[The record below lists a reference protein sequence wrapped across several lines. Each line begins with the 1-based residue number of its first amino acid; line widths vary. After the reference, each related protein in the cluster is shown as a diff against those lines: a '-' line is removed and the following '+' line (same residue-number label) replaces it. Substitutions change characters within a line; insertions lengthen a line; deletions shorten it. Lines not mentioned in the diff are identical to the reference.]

1 MNDLLNTI
9 LNDLWV
15 SPSACVK
22 TYSYST
28 PRVDVKE
35 NKDSYTLEMDLP
47 GRSEE
52 DIEIELNK
60 DNLSIASK
68 QEKKTENKEEKFIL
82 RERNYSDFNRR
93 FTLPE
98 DVDTDSIK
106 ANFKNG
112 VLIINMNKKEVE
124 KPKSI
129 KIIAG

>member
-22 TYSYST
+22 TYSNST

-60 DNLSIASK
+60 DNLTIASK

-112 VLIINMNKKEVE
+112 VLIINMNKKEIE

>member
-52 DIEIELNK
+52 DLT
-60 DNLSIASK
+60 IASK

-112 VLIINMNKKEVE
+112 VLIINMNKKEIE

-129 KIIAG
+129 KITAG

>member
-60 DNLSIASK
+60 DNLTIASK
-68 QEKKTENKEEKFIL
+68 PEKKTENKEEIH
-82 RERNYSDFNRR
+82 
-93 FTLPE
+93 
-98 DVDTDSIK
+98 
-106 ANFKNG
+106 
-112 VLIINMNKKEVE
+112 NKSVSHKEEKEVVNNQQE
-124 KPKSI
+124 NQEITIVFPVLKT
-129 KIIAG
+129 

>member
-1 MNDLLNTI
+1 MNDLINSI
-9 LNDLWV
+9 FNDLWV
-15 SPSACVK
+15 SPTACVK
-22 TYSYST
+22 TYPYSA
-28 PRVDVKE
+28 PKVDVKE

-47 GRSEE
+47 GRSED

-60 DNLSIASK
+60 DNLTIASK
-68 QEKKTENKEEKFIL
+68 EEKKAENKEEKYIL

-112 VLIINMNKKEVE
+112 VLIINMNKKEIE

>member
-1 MNDLLNTI
+1 MNDLLNSI

-22 TYSYST
+22 TYST

-112 VLIINMNKKEVE
+112 VLIINMNKKEIE